1 MKSIFTQFRSVSM
14 VVVAGLMT
22 TTTAFAGPA
31 DNAKVHFDAI
41 GASNVNLIAQDYT
54 ADSQFYWIG
63 GPLDGDYTGAQSIRG
78 VWEKFTKAQG
88 AMKVKVEHL
97 EEAGNP
103 KGTTVTANVVF
114 SGKATIKVRYVLTY
128 RGDKLIAETW
138 QIAPKL
144 ATGSAY

>member
-1 MKSIFTQFRSVSM
+1 MKSIFTQSYYVSSAL
-14 VVVAGLMT
+14 VAGLMAA
-22 TTTAFAGPA
+22 TTAFAGPV
-31 DNAKVHFDAI
+31 DNAKEHFDAI

-54 ADSQFYWIG
+54 ADSRFYWIG
-63 GPLDGDYTGAQSIRG
+63 GPLDGDYTGAQAIRD

-88 AMKVKVEHL
+88 AMKVKVEHI